1 MTIEEFVEKVQDE
14 LQDTPAEKI
23 TAETNYKELDEWGS
37 LTSLSLIS
45 MIEEEYDKAHEK
57 IIALAVK
64 WKQSAERE
72 RYVKEEAKEKAREEL
87 KAERKTKSKKGKKK

>member
-23 TAETNYKELDEWGS
+23 TADTNYKELDEWGS

-45 MIEEEYDKAHEK
+45 MIEEEYDKLITGADVR
-57 IIALAVK
+57 ARNSV
-64 WKQSAERE
+64 RE
-72 RYVKEEAKEKAREEL
+72 LWEYVESL
-87 KAERKTKSKKGKKK
+87 